1 MSLWPWGKC
10 QRQLFIWSNCSQEMW
25 PKDNFGGDL
34 FIQKNLDV
42 VLFLFWSYHKSSGLS
57 LWIVKVD
64 GWWKGI
70 ADMEISLESKK
81 IDHEVQ
87 KQPLV
92 INNTLETPWMHRTSF
107 QICVICWGEKSLCFR
122 WLLWCLLMLFPPR
135 SVCSQHHLTNIGW
148 CGIETMQPT
157 RGSQLCKRICEVKA
171 RWLVSY
177 RCINSNKKRQQKFK
191 NGAKMNGVSMSNL
204 MFFGLCLVSKWTM
217 DDHFPYEMTSKGA
230 TRLGIE
236 HLPQQARR
244 IAAFQNV

>member
-1 MSLWPWGKC
+1 MSKAFTTKSRCEKC
-10 QRQLFIWSNCSQEMW
+10 EFIPNVFATLSNNQWMFIVYLKQSFSRNVTQ
-25 PKDNFGGDL
+25 DNFGGDW

-70 ADMEISLESKK
+70 ADMEISVESKK

-177 RCINSNKKRQQKFK
+177 RCISNNKKRQEKWCK
-191 NGAKMNGVSMSNL
+191 NEWCFNL
-204 MFFGLCLVSKWTM
+204 
-217 DDHFPYEMTSKGA
+217 
-230 TRLGIE
+230 
-236 HLPQQARR
+236 
-244 IAAFQNV
+244 